1 MTTLVTYQLKDG
13 VATIAMDD
21 GKANALSLAM
31 QAELN
36 AALDQALTDKAIV
49 VLAGRQGMFSAG
61 FDLPTLTGGGA
72 NAVKMLNGGF
82 EIAEKLLSF
91 PRPVVIACTGHALA
105 MGVFLLMCGD
115 YCIGAEGGFKIGA
128 NEVAIGLTMPRTAIE
143 ISRARLAPAH
153 FQRAMLTS
161 EIFTPA
167 DAIVAGFLDKEVAGA
182 FVLTE
187 AHAAAARF
195 TKLNM
200 NAYKS
205 TKMLVREP
213 MLKALRAA
221 MQADDASFRAMFK
234 LP

>member
-13 VATIAMDD
+13 IATIAMDD

-36 AALDQALTDKAIV
+36 AALDRALADKAIV
-49 VLAGRQGMFSAG
+49 VLTGRQGMFCAG
-61 FDLPTLTGGGA
+61 FDLPTMTSGGV
-72 NAVKMLNGGF
+72 NAVKMLTGGF
-82 EIAEKLLSF
+82 EIAERLLSF
-91 PRPVVIACTGHALA
+91 PKPVVIACTGHALA
-105 MGVFLLMCGD
+105 MGVFLVMCGD

-128 NEVAIGLTMPRTAIE
+128 NEVAIGLTMPRSAIE
-143 ISRARLAPAH
+143 ICRARLAPAH

-167 DAIVAGFLDKEVAGA
+167 DAIAAGFLDKEVAGA

-187 AHAAAARF
+187 AHATAERF
-195 TKLNM
+195 AKLNM
-200 NAYKS
+200 NAYKG
-205 TKMLVREP
+205 TKALVREP

-221 MQADDASFRAMFK
+221 MEADQATFRVMCK
-234 LP
+234 VS